1 MPESVPLNYQSIK
14 RRAPEPLEE
23 SVEKCV
29 TDLFC
34 FTLRAYGHGEVN
46 VARSDSGDDLEL
58 PAVVIRAARLRES
71 IPTHD
76 VYEVEVSVSL
86 MSLMDKD
93 EDISPACPQE
103 YIDQLW
109 SVVVALIEDPQLLLL
124 LQDSR
129 SSVTWHGLVRQ
140 GSMEFSRQERHA
152 VRSYRF
158 SVHASRL
165 V

>member
-1 MPESVPLNYQSIK
+1 MPSSVPLNYQSIK

-76 VYEVEVSVSL
+76 VY
-86 MSLMDKD
+86 
-93 EDISPACPQE
+93 
-103 YIDQLW
+103 
-109 SVVVALIEDPQLLLL
+109 
-124 LQDSR
+124 
-129 SSVTWHGLVRQ
+129 
-140 GSMEFSRQERHA
+140 
-152 VRSYRF
+152 
-158 SVHASRL
+158 
-165 V
+165 

>member
-1 MPESVPLNYQSIK
+1 
-14 RRAPEPLEE
+14 
-23 SVEKCV
+23 
-29 TDLFC
+29 
-34 FTLRAYGHGEVN
+34 
-46 VARSDSGDDLEL
+46 
-58 PAVVIRAARLRES
+58 
-71 IPTHD
+71 
-76 VYEVEVSVSL
+76 